1 MPERVYESWGRY
13 PRPAQRAISLRWREE
28 GIPAG
33 VSGDGSALPF
43 GNGRSYGDVCLN
55 EGGLLLDCRGMDRF
69 ISFDPENGILRCEA
83 GVLLHDILRVA
94 IPQGWFLPVVP
105 GTQWVTLGGAVAND
119 IHGKNHHR
127 AGTFGRHVRCVELL
141 RTDGS
146 RRLCSPSSNADWF
159 AATIAGLGLT
169 GVVTWAEMQLKAI
182 PGAAIDCE
190 TIRFG
195 NLSDFFALARES
207 DEDFEYTVAWVD
219 ALSRGSK
226 LGRGLFFRG
235 NHSAADGGRSGDT
248 AEKVNLA
255 RLPPLPLVNRP
266 AVRLFNALYAGRQR
280 GGVKRT
286 CTPYGP
292 FFFPLDAV
300 GGWNRFY
307 GRDGLLQY
315 QFVVPLSDGPDVVS
329 EVLELASRSD
339 AAPFLTVLKVFGD
352 LASPGL
358 LSFPR
363 KGVTMA
369 VDFPNRGRD
378 TMALMEKFDHLVRSV
393 GGAVYPAK
401 DARMS
406 GETFQACFP
415 EWSRVLPFIDPGLS
429 SGFWRRVTGAP
440 A

>member
-1 MPERVYESWGRY
+1 MPAAV
-13 PRPAQRAISLRWREE
+13 
-28 GIPAG
+28 
-33 VSGDGSALPF
+33 VSDGPALPF

-55 EGGLLLDCRGMDRF
+55 DGGLLLDCRGMDRF
-69 ISFDPENGILRCEA
+69 ISFDPENGVLRCEA
-83 GVLLHDILRVA
+83 GVLLRDILRVVV
-94 IPQGWFLPVVP
+94 PQGWFLPVVP
-105 GTQWVTLGGAVAND
+105 GTQWVTVGGAIAND

-127 AGTFGRHVRCVELL
+127 AGTFGRHVRCLELL

-146 RRLCSPSSNADWF
+146 RRRCSPSSHPDWF
-159 AATIAGLGLT
+159 SATVAGLGLT
-169 GVVTWAEMQLKAI
+169 GVVTWAEIQLKPI
-182 PGAAIDCE
+182 PGATIECE
-190 TIRFG
+190 SIRVG
-195 NLSDFFALARES
+195 SLSDFFSLADES
-207 DEDFEYTVAWVD
+207 DEAYEYTVAWVD
-219 ALSRGSK
+219 ALSRGSR

-235 NHSAADGGRSGDT
+235 NHTAADDGPGGDAT
-248 AEKVNLA
+248 EKVSLA
-255 RLPPLPLVNRP
+255 RLPALPLVNRP
-266 AVRLFNALYAGRQR
+266 AVRLFNALYAGRQL
-280 GGVKRT
+280 GAVKRT

-307 GRDGLLQY
+307 GAGGLLQY
-315 QFVVPLSDGPDVVS
+315 QFVVPLADGPDVVS

-369 VDFPNRGRD
+369 VDFPNKGRD
-378 TMALMEKFDHLVRSV
+378 TMELLENFDKLVRSA

-406 GETFQACFP
+406 PQTFQACFP
-415 EWSRVLPFIDPGLS
+415 EWSRLLPFIDPGLS
-429 SGFWRRVTGAP
+429 SGFWRRVTGAST
-440 A
+440 